1 MEESIYKNAYNFIN
15 NGPIWTVLYIA
26 MISFDTHDTQ
36 LNQENH
42 HNTWKDAN
50 VASFLYSK

>member
-1 MEESIYKNAYNFIN
+1 MKESIYKNAYNFIN

-26 MISFDTHDTQ
+26 MISFNTHDTQ